1 MRVSDILREHG
12 LAPKKSF
19 GQNFLVD
26 ADALAA
32 IAHAALDGLASPIN
46 VIELGAGTGALT
58 AALLA
63 RDAVVT
69 AVERDR
75 DLVPILQRQFEA
87 NDKFRLVEGDAK
99 TVVLGTLFD
108 SASPVHPE
116 TKQARGARVLTGN
129 LPYQL
134 TGPLC
139 ALATE
144 QSAELDRVVFLIQRE
159 VAERLCAAPRSKEY
173 GALSVFVQNTFTVER
188 VRDVGPGC
196 FLPPPKVTSTVVRL
210 TPRREPLHPETS
222 LYRSLVKQA
231 FGQRRKQLR
240 NAWNGI
246 AQNDA
251 EREIL
256 EPHGQKRGEELAPTD
271 YAAVAQQLAA
281 LRSGS
286 DVKNG

>member
-1 MRVSDILREHG
+1 MKVADILRQHG

-26 ADALAA
+26 ADALTT
-32 IAHAALDGLASPIN
+32 IAHAALDGLPAPIN

-58 AALLA
+58 AALLT
-63 RDAVVT
+63 RGAVVT

-75 DLVPILQRQFEA
+75 DLVPVLQRQFEA
-87 NDKFRLVEGDAK
+87 NDTFRLVEGDAK
-99 TVVLGTLFD
+99 AVVLATLFD
-108 SASPVHPE
+108 SALPAHPG
-116 TKQARGARVLTGN
+116 TNQARRPGARVLTGN

-144 QSAELDRVVFLIQRE
+144 QSSDLDRVVFLIQRE
-159 VAERLCAAPRSKEY
+159 VAERLCAAPRSKDY

-188 VRDVGPGC
+188 VRDVGPNC

-210 TPRREPLHPETS
+210 TPRPQPLYPETS

-231 FGQRRKQLR
+231 FGQRRKRGSRTAWTEARRRALTCRLR
-240 NAWNGI
+240 
-246 AQNDA
+246 
-251 EREIL
+251 
-256 EPHGQKRGEELAPTD
+256 RGR
-271 YAAVAQQLAA
+271 AAARCGA
-281 LRSGS
+281 LR
-286 DVKNG
+286 